1 MKLSLFQYNPVWEN
15 KELNK
20 NKINELLK
28 CKFNRSDLLI
38 FPEMSLTGFSMHTEE
53 LAESLSGDS
62 FQFFSKVAQNFQ
74 TDVIAGLIEKD
85 GEHFY
90 NTLVHIDKSGG
101 LVTSYRKIHPFSL
114 AGEDKYYSRGLTH
127 KITAIK
133 DFKIGLSICYDL
145 RFPELFRFYAK
156 EKVHLIIVIA
166 NWPINRIEHWNI
178 LLKARAIENQC
189 FVAGVNRVG
198 ADLTAKYNGY
208 STVIDPN
215 GNQILVAL
223 DSETIIESEISVKQ
237 VLDTREKLPFL
248 NDIHFI

>member
-1 MKLSLFQYNPVWEN
+1 MKISLFQYNPVWED
-15 KELNK
+15 KQVNK
-20 NKINELLK
+20 NKIDELLRREFSK
-28 CKFNRSDLLI
+28 SDLLI
-38 FPEMSLTGFSMHTEE
+38 FPEMSLTGFSMHTKE

-85 GEHFY
+85 GEHFF
-90 NTLVHIDKSGG
+90 NTLVHIDESGG
-101 LVTSYRKIHPFSL
+101 LVTSYRKIHPFSF

-127 KITAIK
+127 KITAVK

-166 NWPINRIEHWNI
+166 NWPITRIEHWNT

-198 ADLTAKYNGY
+198 TDLNANYNGY
-208 STVIDPN
+208 SSLIDPS
-215 GNQILVAL
+215 GNQILL
-223 DSETIIESEISVKQ
+223 CPESEIIIDSEISVER
-237 VLDTREKLPFL
+237 VLDTRAKFPFL
-248 NDIHFI
+248 NDIHLI